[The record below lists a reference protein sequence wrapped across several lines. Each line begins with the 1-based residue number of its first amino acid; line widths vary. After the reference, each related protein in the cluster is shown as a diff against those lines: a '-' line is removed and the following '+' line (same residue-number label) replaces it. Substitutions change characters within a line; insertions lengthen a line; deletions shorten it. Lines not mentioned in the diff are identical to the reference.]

1 MTEQIREQIMAIRN
15 TGLTNMFDKDY
26 VQVLAYEREMYDLVV
41 FLEEHPREYVE
52 YILYGNRDAD
62 SIVQA

>member
-52 YILYGNRDAD
+52 FILYGNTQLA
-62 SIVQA
+62 

>member
-52 YILYGNRDAD
+52 FILYGSRDAQL
-62 SIVQA
+62 V

>member
-52 YILYGNRDAD
+52 FILYGNTQPA
-62 SIVQA
+62 